1 MKHHLLG
8 YYDSPYVRRVA
19 IAMAWYGIDFEHQ
32 SLSVF
37 RHVEAMRERNPLLR
51 VPLLTT
57 PEGEGLHESAYILDY
72 LDELARERGR
82 LALIPAAGPA
92 RRQVLQRLA
101 LAQAA
106 VDKSVAINYERRRPD
121 ALRWPEWEDRLRG
134 QMTTA
139 FDLLEDA
146 LVGEFLAGS
155 QASHADVMAAVA
167 VSFTRFTIP
176 DLWPSARYPRLEALS
191 AKLEA
196 SPAFRAVPIDAE

>member
-37 RHVEAMRERNPLLR
+37 RHVEVMRELNPLLR

-57 PEGEGLHESAYILDY
+57 PDGQRLHESAYILDY
-72 LDELARERGR
+72 LDELIRERGGT
-82 LALIPAAGPA
+82 ALIPASGPQ
-92 RRQVLQRLA
+92 RQRILQQLA

-106 VDKSVAINYERRRPD
+106 VDKAVAINYERRRPD
-121 ALRWPEWEDRLRG
+121 ALRWPEWEARLRE

-139 FDLLEDA
+139 FGLLEAGLDRPDN
-146 LVGEFLAGS
+146 GYLAGDGPT
-155 QASHADVMAAVA
+155 HADVMAAVG
-167 VSFTRFTIP
+167 VSFTRYTDRRLMGGRSLP
-176 DLWPSARYPRLEALS
+176 LPRWTDR
-191 AKLEA
+191 A
-196 SPAFRAVPIDAE
+196 SRG